1 MSDLEDRLR
10 SEHKEQEYAT
20 TWRPDAGDIL
30 TGTFVRMDSGET
42 KYGECEIAHVRD
54 EAGELMAVWLF
65 HKVLLTEWDEADP
78 EPGDEV
84 GICYHGQRDGSGY
97 SYHNYTVE
105 VECTDETSEDRSPKS
120 GAAERDSALD
130 GQEQAER
137 LYADEEAEDRP
148 GSTIDDPN
156 SELPY

>member
-1 MSDLEDRLR
+1 MSSLEDRLR
-10 SEHKEQEYAT
+10 SEHKAQEYAT

-30 TGTFVRMDSGET
+30 TGTLEKMDTGET

-54 EAGELMAVWLF
+54 GDGELMAVWLF
-65 HKVLLTEWDEADP
+65 HKVLRTEWDEAEP

-105 VECTDETSEDRSPKS
+105 VERADGTAETGGEDREPKRTDRS
-120 GAAERDSALD
+120 GPEPDEGVDERPKPTLD
-130 GQEQAER
+130 NPN
-137 LYADEEAEDRP
+137 AD
-148 GSTIDDPN
+148 
-156 SELPY
+156 LPI